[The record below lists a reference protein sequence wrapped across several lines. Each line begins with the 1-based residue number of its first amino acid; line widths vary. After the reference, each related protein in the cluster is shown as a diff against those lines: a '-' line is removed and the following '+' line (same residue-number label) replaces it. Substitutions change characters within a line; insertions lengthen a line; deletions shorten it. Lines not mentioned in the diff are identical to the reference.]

1 MHPPRVTRVPHPEPV
16 CILIL
21 RSVDLTV
28 YSLHLEGVSS
38 ILGAINFVTTI
49 INMKPLAN

>member
-1 MHPPRVTRVPHPEPV
+1 MHLPQVTRVPHPEPI

-21 RSVDLTV
+21 PSLDLTV

-38 ILGAINFVTTI
+38 VLGAINFVTTI
-49 INMKPLAN
+49 INMKPPAN